1 MKVNG
6 YPLLI
11 PLTVT
16 DIFFTAMYAII
27 KDRNKQYRVRE
38 GAEILVDYMSDRDE
52 GEAIEFDDVLFFS
65 DDEDVKVGQPDIDG
79 MSVKGTVAGTEKG
92 EKKVILK
99 FKRRSRYRRTIG
111 HRQKYTKIRVDSI
124 ENGS

>member
-1 MKVNG
+1 
-6 YPLLI
+6 
-11 PLTVT
+11 
-16 DIFFTAMYAII
+16 MYAII